1 MVTFILFSPRSIQ
14 PSMAAMTLH
23 SRQRTAMT
31 VLGLVATHGKPFSF
45 GATPQRPRQRH
56 YANLVLECSLER
68 EREER
73 PRVELHAPFAT

>member
-68 EREER
+68 ERRE
-73 PRVELHAPFAT
+73 ATG